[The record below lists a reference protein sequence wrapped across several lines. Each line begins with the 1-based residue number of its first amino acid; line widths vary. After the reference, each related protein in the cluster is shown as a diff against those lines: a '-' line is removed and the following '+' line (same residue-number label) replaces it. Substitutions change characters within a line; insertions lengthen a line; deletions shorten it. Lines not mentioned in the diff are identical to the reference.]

1 MTKVEFL
8 DKLGKGLSGLPK
20 EEIDNRLDFYSEII
34 DDKIEDGLSEEQAVE
49 ELGSVESII
58 NGILKETP
66 IINLV
71 KQKIKEKRKLKTW
84 EIVLICV
91 GSPIWLSLL
100 ISLVSVGI
108 SIYASIWA
116 GIISLWAVGIALFVS
131 GFCSAVLS
139 LISIMS
145 LDAGVILVML
155 GIFNIAVGLSIL
167 LLFCCKIVTKSMI
180 SLTKNLL
187 LMVKKA
193 FVKGG
198 KNNE

>member
-20 EEIDNRLDFYSEII
+20 EEINNRLDFYSEII

-100 ISLVSVGI
+100 ISLVAVGI
-108 SIYASIWA
+108 SVYVSIWA